1 MGEKEKEETCMLDV
15 EEKPV
20 CAQYIRE
27 IVQEQFIHVKNTTPS
42 WLPNSVRPS
51 MISYVSA
58 NPITSNSLEAV
69 SISTPHFFSKAAEH
83 LREML
88 FACLGQTLPFFSAC
102 SQLKKKK

>member
-1 MGEKEKEETCMLDV
+1 MGEKEREETCVLDV

-20 CAQYIRE
+20 CAQYIGE
-27 IVQEQFIHVKNTTPS
+27 IVQEQFIRVKNTTPT

-58 NPITSNSLEAV
+58 NPKTSNCLEAV
-69 SISTPHFFSKAAEH
+69 STSTPHFFSKAVEH

-88 FACLGQTLPFFSAC
+88 FASLGQTLPFVSE
-102 SQLKKKK
+102 KKKKR